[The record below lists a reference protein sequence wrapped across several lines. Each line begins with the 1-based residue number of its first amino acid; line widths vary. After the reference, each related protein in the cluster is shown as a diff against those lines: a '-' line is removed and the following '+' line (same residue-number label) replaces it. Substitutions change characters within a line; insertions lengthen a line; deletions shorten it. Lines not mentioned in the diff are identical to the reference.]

1 MMGRRNNV
9 LVGIDIGTTKT
20 TAIVGEVTDTGID
33 VIGIGTSPAKE
44 LRKGVVV
51 NIESTVEAIKKAIEE
66 AEHMSGCSINSA
78 YVGISGSHI
87 KGQNSLGIVAVK
99 GREVGEED
107 VQRAIEASKAIAIP
121 VDREIL
127 HALPQNYIVDGQEGV
142 RDPVGMSG
150 VRLEAKVHVVTGA
163 VASIQNIV
171 KSVNRVGLDIEDLVL
186 EQLAA
191 SEAVLSPDEKDLGVV
206 LIDIGGSTTGIA
218 VFSEGS
224 IKHTAML
231 PVGGN
236 YLTSDIATGLRT
248 PFNEAEK
255 IKLNYGCALTSM
267 IPKEETIEVPS
278 VGGREAREVSR
289 QILGRIIE
297 PRMEEILNMASKEIV
312 RSGFEELLA
321 AGVVLTGGTSLL
333 PGINELAEHIFE
345 MPVRSGIPSGVGG
358 LSDVVT
364 SPACATGVG
373 LIIYGSKQTSSDS
386 VYKKTGNV
394 FDNMIKT
401 IKKWFLEF
409 F

>member
-1 MMGRRNNV
+1 MGRKSNV

-33 VIGIGTSPAKE
+33 IIGIGTAPAKE

-51 NIESTVEAIKKAIEE
+51 NIESTVEAIKKAVEE
-66 AEHMSGCSINSA
+66 AEHMSGCRINSA
-78 YVGISGSHI
+78 YVGIAGSHI
-87 KGQNSLGIVAVK
+87 KGQNSLGIVAIK
-99 GREVGEED
+99 GREVGEDD

-121 VDREIL
+121 ADREIL
-127 HALPQNYIVDGQEGV
+127 HSLPQNFVVDGQDGI

-150 VRLEAKVHVVTGA
+150 VRLEAKVHIVTGGA
-163 VASIQNIV
+163 AAIQNIV
-171 KSVNRVGLDIEDLVL
+171 KSVNRVGLDIEDIVL
-186 EQLAA
+186 EQLATG
-191 SEAVLSPDEKDLGVV
+191 EAVLSSDEKDLGVA
-206 LIDIGGSTTGIA
+206 LIDIGGSNTGIA
-218 VFSEGS
+218 IFSEGS
-224 IKHTAML
+224 IKHTAIL

-255 IKLNYGCALTSM
+255 IKIKYGCALTAM
-267 IPKEETIEVPS
+267 IPKDETIEVPG

-312 RSGFEELLA
+312 RSGFEDLLA
-321 AGVVLTGGTSLL
+321 AGVVLTGGTALL
-333 PGINELAEHIFE
+333 NGVNELAEQIFD
-345 MPVRSGIPSGVGG
+345 MPVRTGIPTGVGG
-358 LSDVVT
+358 LADVVN
-364 SPACATGVG
+364 SPVYAAGVG
-373 LIIYGSKQTSSDS
+373 LIFYGSKQLSGNS
-386 VYKKTGNV
+386 VYKRTGNIFSTMV
-394 FDNMIKT
+394 GA